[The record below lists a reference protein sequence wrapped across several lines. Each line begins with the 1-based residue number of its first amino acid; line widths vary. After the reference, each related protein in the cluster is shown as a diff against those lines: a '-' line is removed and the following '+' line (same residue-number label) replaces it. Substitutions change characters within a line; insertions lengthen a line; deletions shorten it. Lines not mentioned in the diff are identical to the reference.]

1 MKRPVYKE
9 KTGEYSVKLEYGE
22 PGFYHVVLLK
32 DEFTTMEFV
41 LNTLEKFFNMD
52 RRSAVEVMQRVQ
64 EEGQAVCGLYT
75 KDVAATKIAEVK
87 EFAMKHEF
95 PLVCSMEAV

>member
-1 MKRPVYKE
+1 MKRPLRKE
-9 KTGEYSVKLEYGE
+9 NTDEYSVKLEVEE

-52 RRSAVEVMQRVQ
+52 RRNAAEVMLRAQQ
-64 EEGQAVCGLYT
+64 EGRAVCGLFT
-75 KDVAATKIAEVK
+75 KDVAATKIAEVR
-87 EFAMKHEF
+87 EFAMSHEF
-95 PLVCSMEAV
+95 PLVCSMEAA

>member
-22 PGFYHVVLLK
+22 PGLYHVVLLR

-52 RRSAVEVMQRVQ
+52 RRSAVEVLQKVQ
-64 EEGQAVCGLYT
+64 VEGQAVCGLYT

-87 EFAMKHEF
+87 EFAIRHEF
-95 PLVCSMEAV
+95 PLVCSMEAA